1 MKYGN
6 LMLEKREY
14 VYLKRI
20 LNISGYTGDFETQKS
35 LKRLLEELK
44 TAQIVDNEELPKD
57 IIRLNSK
64 VSIESENGWSKTIQ
78 IVIPSDRDLKNDKI
92 SVLTPMG
99 AALIGYAQS
108 DAIIWDFPKGLQQ
121 LKIVAIEQDES
132 YEAINVPI

>member
-35 LKRLLEELK
+35 LKRLLKELK

-99 AALIGYAQS
+99 ATLIGYAQS

-121 LKIVAIEQDES
+121 LKIVAVEQDES

>member
-121 LKIVAIEQDES
+121 LKIVAVEQDES

>member
-44 TAQIVDNEELPKD
+44 TAQIVDNEEVPKD

-108 DAIIWDFPKGLQQ
+108 DAIIWNFPKGLQQ
-121 LKIVAIEQDES
+121 LKIVAVEQDES

>member
-121 LKIVAIEQDES
+121 LKIVAVEQDES
-132 YEAINVPI
+132 YEAIKVPI

>member
-99 AALIGYAQS
+99 AALIGCAQS

-121 LKIVAIEQDES
+121 LKIVAVEQDES

>member
-1 MKYGN
+1 MKYRS

-35 LKRLLEELK
+35 LKKLLEELK

-64 VSIESENGWSKTIQ
+64 VSVESENGWSKTIQ

-99 AALIGYAQS
+99 AALIGYSQG

-121 LKIVAIEQDES
+121 LKIVAVEQDES
-132 YEAINVPI
+132 YETMYVPI

>member
-108 DAIIWDFPKGLQQ
+108 DAIIWNFPKGLQQ
-121 LKIVAIEQDES
+121 LKIVAVEQDES

>member
-1 MKYGN
+1 MKYEN

-121 LKIVAIEQDES
+121 LKIVAVEQDES
-132 YEAINVPI
+132 YEAIKVPI

>member
-44 TAQIVDNEELPKD
+44 TAQIVDNEELPKE

-121 LKIVAIEQDES
+121 LKIVAVEQDES
-132 YEAINVPI
+132 YEAIKVPI